1 MQWTNKYPIVKERN
15 DYIYIDVSKT
25 RGYVFKKSVNDDEII
40 RYIVEHHER
49 ITSEDI
55 DKIKKELKRLS
66 YDKCRTI

>member
-15 DYIYIDVSKT
+15 NFIYVDVSKV
-25 RGYVFKKSVNDDEII
+25 RGCVFHKSVSDDEII
-40 RYIVEHHER
+40 RYVIEQQDR

-66 YDKCRTI
+66 YDKRRTI